1 MSTTLDRRIRSD
13 IEARIRSGEWPPG
26 HRIPFEHELVAHYG
40 CARAT
45 VNKAVSALVAA
56 GLIER
61 RKRAGS
67 FVAHP
72 RVHAAMLE
80 IPDIR
85 SMVSDRGES
94 YAFERL
100 ALRTGSPSPLWKS
113 AAPALRC
120 RAVVVEGVHRAA
132 GLPLAYE
139 WREISLAAVP
149 EAGTTDFVD
158 EPPGSWLL
166 RRIPWTEARH
176 RIAAINPEQNV
187 ARTLGVDTATACLLL
202 ERWTW
207 QGATPITFARQ
218 IFLGDRFDLLG
229 SLVPAPHG

>member
-1 MSTTLDRRIRSD
+1 MSATLDRRIRSEL
-13 IEARIRSGEWPPG
+13 EAHIRSGEWPPG

-40 CARAT
+40 CSRAT
-45 VNKAVSALVAA
+45 VNKAVSALVSA

-67 FVAHP
+67 FVAQP

-85 SMVSDRGES
+85 SVVRDRGET
-94 YAFERL
+94 YAFDRL
-100 ALRTGSPSPLWKS
+100 ALRTGAPSPLWKS
-113 AAPALRC
+113 AAPALRGK
-120 RAVVVEGVHRAA
+120 AVIVEGVHRAA
-132 GLPLAYE
+132 GRALAYE

-149 EAGTTDFVD
+149 QAGATDFID

-166 RRIPWTEARH
+166 RHIPWTEARH
-176 RIAAINPEQNV
+176 RIAAINPEPAV
-187 ARTLGVDTATACLLL
+187 AQALGIAPATACLLL

-218 IFLGDRFDLLG
+218 IFHGDRFDLIG
-229 SLVPAPHG
+229 SLAPAPHG